1 MINFYFE
8 LKMHKCLI
16 SLFLLLPISSFAS
29 LYLTTEYQEGQKP
42 KIVSKHHIFLNKP
55 YTVRYTF
62 KKYIL
67 NLKKISPKNAE
78 IEIDSYNLDNR
89 GGSEMV
95 AGKIG
100 NFEIGKTFVMTDKA
114 TDQRPKFF
122 FKVYL
127 DKYFPV
133 K

>member
-1 MINFYFE
+1 MKKFAFVA
-8 LKMHKCLI
+8 LLI
-16 SLFLLLPISSFAS
+16 FSHSAS
-29 LYLTTEYQEGQKP
+29 ANLYLTTEYQEGNKP

-55 YTVRYTF
+55 YTVRYTY

-67 NLKKISPKNAE
+67 TLKKISPKNAE

-100 NFEIGKTFVMTDKA
+100 NFEIGKTFSMTDKA
-114 TDQRPKFF
+114 DDHRPKFF

-127 DKYFPV
+127 DRYFPM
-133 K
+133 KD